1 MTKSV
6 PESNLSDPVQVSCLR
21 QIGNKANR
29 RAINQAKELIN
40 TVLEMKATDTAIAV
54 RIALL
59 ANCVKHNV
67 A

>member
-1 MTKSV
+1 M
-6 PESNLSDPVQVSCLR
+6 SCLR

-59 ANCVKHNV
+59 SFLRANDVKHNV